1 MLMFQLKVDRKL
13 KIRIW
18 DVSWK
23 KNYLKKENEMSR
35 LSVTCLIDEAKVY
48 EGLWRTMLKK

>member
-1 MLMFQLKVDRKL
+1 MFQLKVDRKL
-13 KIRIW
+13 KMQI
-18 DVSWK
+18 VSWK